1 MSLSKSEITGNNGD
15 DLAFEVANDAEFQA
29 AAISNKSALEFA
41 AISEDEKKLFRA
53 ELAGLV
59 DMF

>member
-29 AAISNKSALEFA
+29 AAISNKSALE
-41 AISEDEKKLFRA
+41 LRR
-53 ELAGLV
+53 
-59 DMF
+59 